1 MAKDLKRHLTR
12 QDIQRTIKCTK
23 RRSMPR
29 VIKEMQITMQ
39 YHPITIRMVEIG
51 IIETLSANEHRGAT
65 VPLIPR

>member
-1 MAKDLKRHLTR
+1 
-12 QDIQRTIKCTK
+12 
-23 RRSMPR
+23 MPR

-51 IIETLSANEHRGAT
+51 IIETLSASEHLGAT